1 MSFAPPKVEEKETN
15 ITKPIIPSLKLDEIK
30 DEEDL
35 DQEGKIEGK
44 TNVQQEE
51 NNITEKTQQE
61 SSSKIDETLNEND
74 TIITA
79 KDTESP
85 IKKTSFHMPNQTAR
99 KKTKMNCSMMVVSSN
114 IHNIG
119 IAHLLE
125 HLLFRG
131 TKSRPNE
138 QDIKYI
144 FDKSAKSLKPFLRF
158 TLEFF
163 LLILSFL

>member
-15 ITKPIIPSLKLDEIK
+15 IKKPIIPSLKLDEIK
-30 DEEDL
+30 DEKDL

-61 SSSKIDETLNEND
+61 LSSKIDETLNDND

-85 IKKTSFHMPNQTAR
+85 IKKTTFHMPNQTAR
-99 KKTKMNCSMMVVSSN
+99 KKIAAAGRKKYFRLFNELN
-114 IHNIG
+114 I
-119 IAHLLE
+119 A
-125 HLLFRG
+125 
-131 TKSRPNE
+131 
-138 QDIKYI
+138 KYI
-144 FDKSAKSLKPFLRF
+144 IDKSLGKRSSLY
-158 TLEFF
+158 
-163 LLILSFL
+163 